1 MIQMQVYG
9 DFNLASQL
17 AFRNSL
23 FQQGSSRHLFSLEV
37 WSALEEESSEQERVL
52 VIGLYV
58 NSCLGSCIEKP
69 PLNTFC
75 FSVSV
80 LVLSALVCVHG
91 MSDVTFIVTH

>member
-1 MIQMQVYG
+1 MIQLQVYG
-9 DFNLASQL
+9 DSSLASQL
-17 AFRNSL
+17 AFTNSL
-23 FQQGSSRHLFSLEV
+23 FQQGSNRHLFPLEV

-52 VIGLYV
+52 VISLYV
-58 NSCLGSCIEKP
+58 NSCLDSCIETP